1 MRSVITIRPE
11 REGDHQAVHDLTA
24 AAFGREDEARLVERL
39 RQSDAFIPPLSLVA
53 VAEERVVGHVL
64 FSRIGIESPTGAGAV
79 PALALAPLSVQP
91 EFQNRGIGTRLV
103 REGLKRSWQLGHT
116 IVVVVG
122 HPSYYP
128 RFGFSP
134 AGAGGL
140 EAPFAVPDEAFMALA
155 LVPGA
160 LDGISG
166 LVRYPP
172 PFEVGLGR

>member
-11 REGDHQAVHDLTA
+11 RDGDHQAVHDLTA
-24 AAFGREDEARLVERL
+24 AAFGREDEALLVRRL

-53 VAEERVVGHVL
+53 VAEGRVVAHVL
-64 FSRIGIESPTGAGAV
+64 FTRVGIESPAGAV
-79 PALALAPLSVQP
+79 PALALAPLSVRP
-91 EFQNRGIGTRLV
+91 EFQGRGIGMRLV
-103 REGLKRSWQLGHT
+103 REGLNRCRRLGHT

-128 RFGFSP
+128 RFGFSS
-134 AGAGGL
+134 AGARGL

-155 LVPGA
+155 LVPEA

-166 LVRYPP
+166 TVRYPP
-172 PFEVGLGR
+172 PFEVGRGR